1 MHDNTTPSTAGAA
14 QTSTAAPSTIS
25 LDAACRLPPIT
36 LFGLVG
42 PAGAG
47 KDTVADYLQ
56 ARYDYLL
63 NRLKLKQ
70 SVSSLSRNDLEDLA
84 ELLK

>member
-1 MHDNTTPSTAGAA
+1 MAGLRDRGRDARIIPKAFLGNSHRLSGLYSVVQVVDAYRLYYAA
-14 QTSTAAPSTIS
+14 K
-25 LDAACRLPPIT
+25 R
-36 LFGLVG
+36 
-42 PAGAG
+42 
-47 KDTVADYLQ
+47 DYLQ